1 MRLSFNKLYKRKEQK
16 IMSKKAEVK
25 KENPAKVESKEVKP
39 KQEAKPAKVIVK
51 PEVKTTIKQESE
63 GEPKMLLSLVVK
75 TMKATVLR
83 EGGGTRK
90 LTPEGRK
97 SRATKALTE
106 AMMRR
111 QWVDNLDGT
120 YSLNQVKVDT
130 NTDNFEVKIQDGV
143 KDYALT
149 LGKGA
154 IRELDAYM
162 RLR

>member
-1 MRLSFNKLYKRKEQK
+1 
-16 IMSKKAEVK
+16 MSKKAEAK
-25 KENPAKVESKEVKP
+25 KEEQAKVESKEVKP
-39 KQEAKPAKVIVK
+39 EQEGKAAKIIVK

-63 GEPKMLLSLVVK
+63 GEPKMLLSLMVK